1 VSHGFDFARFDCLVE
16 EEVRKNRDR
25 PAEHKLPANSD
36 KMSLGELWEYLNK
49 QTRRPNS
56 HERTAQSGTIRN
68 MQNIAPAESASKR
81 VPS

>member
-1 VSHGFDFARFDCLVE
+1 VSHGFDFARFDRLVE

-25 PAEHKLPANSD
+25 PAEHKLPANWD
-36 KMSLGELWEYLNK
+36 KMCWEYLNK

-68 MQNIAPAESASKR
+68 MQNIPPAEPASKR